1 MTNTNLSTSTLLR
14 ILGRWNRWGEA
25 RLDSGQP
32 REIVEKLGPFLDTP
46 EIVAL
51 VGPRRAGKT
60 TVLFQVMDLLEAS
73 GVPRKALLHVN
84 LEEPALGPELG
95 TDLLERLYTV
105 FRTEVFPEGQAWLF
119 LDEVQRLAGWERW
132 VRARNETDNV
142 RIFVTGSSSALMAP
156 ELATVLTGRHVT
168 FRVMPL
174 SFRELLRFRGI
185 ALPRGVAGD
194 PPRMRNAVSAYLR
207 WGGFPEVVLTENE
220 ERKKVLLQQ
229 YFDDIL
235 FKDVALRH
243 RVRDLPTLR
252 NLAIYL
258 LDQTAGLISFQRL
271 ARIFEISLE
280 AARAYCGYLEEVF
293 LVRFVPFYTLKTAER
308 LRRPRK
314 VHAVDPGLRNAVSLT
329 GSPDLGHLMET
340 VTHNALAGEL
350 QDDLYYW
357 KGEGEVDLVVRRGLA
372 VKRLIQ
378 VTYEGLAEPAA
389 RQRETRSLAEASR
402 RFPKA
407 ETLLVAHTLPPD
419 GAEEIEVPLVP
430 FWRFLAGG
438 EPETDAPTAESV
450 SQKVLQHLRARGR
463 VTRREVS
470 ELCGQS
476 PQQATRLLSRMLEA
490 GQITRHGVGRGTWYS
505 LPEDAP
511 PPVAR

>member
-14 ILGRWNRWGEA
+14 ILSRWNRWGEA

-60 TVLFQVMDLLEAS
+60 TVLFQIMDLLEAS
-73 GVPRKALLHVN
+73 GVVRKALLHVN
-84 LEEPALGPELG
+84 LEEPALGPELS
-95 TDLLERLYTV
+95 TELLERLYTV
-105 FRTEVFPEGQAWLF
+105 YRTEVFPEGQAWLF
-119 LDEVQRLAGWERW
+119 LDEIQRLPGWERW
-132 VRARNETDNV
+132 VRARNETDDV

-174 SFRELLRFRGI
+174 SFREFLRFRGI

-194 PPRMRNAVSAYLR
+194 PPRMRNAVGAYLR
-207 WGGFPEVVLTENE
+207 WGGFPEVVLTESK
-220 ERKKVLLQQ
+220 ERKKLLLQQ

-258 LDQTAGLISFQRL
+258 LDQTASLISFQRL

-280 AARAYCGYLEEVF
+280 AARAYCGYLEEAF

-329 GSPDLGHLMET
+329 GSPDRGHLMET
-340 VTHNALAGEL
+340 VAHNALASEQ
-350 QDDLYYW
+350 QDGLYYW
-357 KGEGEVDLVVRRGLA
+357 KGEGEVNLVVRRGLA
-372 VKRLIQ
+372 VKRLVQ
-378 VTYEGLAEPAA
+378 VTYEGLAEPAV
-389 RQRETRSLAEASR
+389 RQRETRSLAEAAR
-402 RFPKA
+402 RFPEA
-407 ETLLVAHTLPPD
+407 ETLLVTHTLPPD
-419 GAEEIEVPLVP
+419 GAGEIEVPVVP

-438 EPETDAPTAESV
+438 APEPEAGTSEPA
-450 SQKVLQHLRARGR
+450 SQKVLQHLRERGR

-470 ELCGQS
+470 ELCDLS
-476 PQQATRLLSRMLEA
+476 PQQATRLLNRLLES
-490 GQITRHGVGRGTWYS
+490 GQIIRHGVGRGTWYAP
-505 LPEDAP
+505 PEQA
-511 PPVAR
+511 PPVAG

>member
-1 MTNTNLSTSTLLR
+1 MPNTNLSTTTLLR
-14 ILGRWNRWGEA
+14 ILSRWNRWGEA
-25 RLDSGQP
+25 RLDSGKP
-32 REIVEKLGPFLDTP
+32 REIVDRLGPFLDTP

-84 LEEPALGPELG
+84 LKEPALGPELSPE
-95 TDLLERLYTV
+95 LLERLYTV
-105 FRTEVFPEGQAWLF
+105 YRTEIFPEGQAWLF
-119 LDEVQRLAGWERW
+119 LDEVQRLPGWERW
-132 VRARNETDNV
+132 VRARNETDDV

-174 SFRELLRFRGI
+174 NFREFLRFRGT
-185 ALPRGVAGD
+185 ALPRGVVGD
-194 PPRMRNAVSAYLR
+194 PPRIRNAVGAYLR
-207 WGGFPEVVLTENE
+207 WGGFPEVVLTDSE

-229 YFDDIL
+229 YVDDIL

-258 LDQTAGLISFQRL
+258 LDQTACLISFQRL

-280 AARAYCGYLEEVF
+280 AARAYCGYLEEAF
-293 LVRFVPFYTLKTAER
+293 LVSFLPFYTLKTAER
-308 LRRPRK
+308 VRRPRK

-329 GSPDLGHLMET
+329 GSPDRGYLMET
-340 VTHNALAGEL
+340 VAHNALAGEQ
-350 QDDLYYW
+350 QDGLFYW

-372 VKRLIQ
+372 VKSLFQ
-378 VTYEGLAEPAA
+378 VTYEGLSEP
-389 RQRETRSLAEASR
+389 RVRIRETRSLVEAAGRFPEAEA
-402 RFPKA
+402 
-407 ETLLVAHTLPPD
+407 LLVAHTLPPD
-419 GAEEIEVPLVP
+419 GAEDLEVPVVP

-438 EPETDAPTAESV
+438 ASKPEVHAAETA
-450 SQKVLQHLRARGR
+450 SQKVLQHLRDQGR

-470 ELCGQS
+470 GLCGLS
-476 PQQATRLLSRMLEA
+476 PQQATRLLNGLLES
-490 GQITRHGVGRGTWYS
+490 GQVVRHGIGRGTWYA
-505 LPEDAP
+505 LPEEASP
-511 PPVAR
+511 LAVG